1 MTYRPA
7 SASFSSDEV
16 SVNGFDVE
24 LPPISALSGH
34 LRCDSVAHISYRWQH
49 SKKGQLPAID
59 DLFVI
64 DEDLE
69 FSVVP
74 VLQLYILT
82 QRFPYL
88 SRRTGGLQR
97 SNSIPAAP
105 DPDRHGYLPAKLL
118 SDARLS

>member
-34 LRCDSVAHISYRWQH
+34 LRCDSISHFSYRRQH
-49 SKKGQLPAID
+49 SKECELPAID

-74 VLQLYILT
+74 VFELYVFSQII
-82 QRFPYL
+82 PYL
-88 SRRTGGLQR
+88 SRRTGGMHCC
-97 SNSIPAAP
+97 NSIPAAS
-105 DPDRHGYLPAKLL
+105 DPDGHGYLPAIPR
-118 SDARLS
+118 SDARSS